1 MIAGMNPWLTMWGQ
15 PRATVRALVH
25 SKPAYGI
32 YLLASIY
39 ALQSFF
45 FYANWWS
52 LGLNTHYYTLLALGV
67 LLSPLIGFIWLYFN
81 AWLLH
86 LTGRLFRGHAS
97 SASLRTALAWSNIP
111 TSLNLLPWLI
121 FLALD
126 PSTAFIQDAGGPP
139 SIFLNLISFILA
151 IWSLTLLIQCL
162 RELQSFT
169 ILRSLLT
176 ILIAWILSSLTFMF
190 IFGLLRYIYLKI

>member
-15 PRATVRALVH
+15 PRATIRALVH
-25 SKPAYGI
+25 SKPSYGTF
-32 YLLASIY
+32 LLATIY

-52 LGLNTHYYTLLALGV
+52 LGLHTHYYTLLSLGV

-81 AWLLH
+81 AWLLYV
-86 LTGRLFRGHAS
+86 TGQLFRGQAP

-126 PSTAFIQDAGGPP
+126 PSTAFIQDAGGTP
-139 SIFLNLISFILA
+139 SVFLNLISFILTF
-151 IWSLTLLIQCL
+151 WSLILLIQCL
-162 RELQSFT
+162 RELQSFS
-169 ILRSLLT
+169 ILRSLLNIFFT
-176 ILIAWILSSLTFMF
+176 WILSSITFML
-190 IFGLLRYIYLKI
+190 IFGLVRYIYLKI